1 MAFCA
6 VGIGATLNCL
16 PTIKTKIVR
25 QNRSKTQGQ
34 RAVRALLWVL
44 IGKWSDFDVTW
55 RILTIYFALVE
66 VEVNF

>member
-1 MAFCA
+1 
-6 VGIGATLNCL
+6 
-16 PTIKTKIVR
+16 VR

-34 RAVRALLWVL
+34 RAVRALAWVL

-66 VEVNF
+66 VEVKF